1 MCGVGVC
8 EKGEVGQR
16 VLELVDS
23 MVVAKS
29 LIWNAVG
36 VVVTSET
43 SCLAEEGCAGE
54 ERGYGSFSKLLRGG
68 DN

>member
-1 MCGVGVC
+1 
-8 EKGEVGQR
+8 

-29 LIWNAVG
+29 LIWNVVG

-43 SCLAEEGCAGE
+43 SCLVEEGCAGE
-54 ERGYGSFSKLLRGG
+54 ERGYGSFSELLRGG